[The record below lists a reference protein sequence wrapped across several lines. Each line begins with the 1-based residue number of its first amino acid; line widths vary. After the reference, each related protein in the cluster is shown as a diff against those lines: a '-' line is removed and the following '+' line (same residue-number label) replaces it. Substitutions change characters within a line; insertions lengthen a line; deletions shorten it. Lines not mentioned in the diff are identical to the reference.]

1 MLKVKIKSN
10 EQWTLIDYF
19 IRTKTLTLSNILL
32 IKPYNMARTRKN
44 QMKVCSVTG
53 LETST
58 TNFYKNQNHVK
69 AVDNL
74 RRTTNATKEQLARM
88 FNQINQYV

>member
-1 MLKVKIKSN
+1 
-10 EQWTLIDYF
+10 
-19 IRTKTLTLSNILL
+19 
-32 IKPYNMARTRKN
+32 MARTRKN
-44 QMKVCSVTG
+44 QTKVCTVTG

-74 RRTTNATKEQLARM
+74 RRNSNATKDQLQRM
-88 FNQINQYV
+88 FTQLNGYI